1 MSIFRKKKSV
11 KLFARMMVLGII
23 AGSVLPAYAM
33 EEKIVSYIYHQHI
46 GNSTEEGGCY
56 KRPIYH
62 SHGGDE
68 LLGGMCYETP
78 VYHSHVGNETDGGS
92 CYENMIYHVHEG
104 DGTEEA
110 GCYVADYHTHSS
122 GCYRKVDDDEYGCYV
137 VDWWDTSE
145 DDYEGHDYKWFEMS
159 CGQTIHGTNS
169 SHYHNELN
177 CGRGEDVTGY
187 ILGCGKT
194 EESIDGYYLSCE
206 KTAEYIEGYEL
217 SCSKTFEEIDGYE
230 RSCGKEEDIAYGEII
245 VTKQSIETEGAIAFV
260 EVKDYTGGELQFSEE
275 PYEWYD
281 EQGNLIGTGDSIS
294 VSENGIY
301 QVRADIVNEDIN
313 QESLWAEVSVD
324 NIRKPE
330 AAEPGEDTDNG
341 EDDDENIDSGQAEQ
355 IPTPE
360 PVATTVPTAAPTVA
374 PTATPIATP
383 TPALLPAE
391 DGKVDGEEEAYKQT
405 IFPETDG
412 KAAYRLE
419 TEKQSEEET
428 ASPSPTLTKETKTV
442 KSEERGS
449 QITPVEEPKTIE
461 KAGFFN
467 TPLGKTLIITAGTFA
482 ALTGIF
488 VLFYL
493 LRQSVKIYNDDGQGN
508 MIYLGRIIVQ
518 LTDDGYLVV
527 IGEQMAEKAL
537 TNRYCIKPGLF
548 RVGKSKE
555 EEMLIEKQNKRISV
569 LLQKEMIVVI

>member
-1 MSIFRKKKSV
+1 MSIFWKKKSV
-11 KLFARMMVLGII
+11 KLFAWMMILGIT

-46 GNSTEEGGCY
+46 GSSTEEGGCY
-56 KRPIYH
+56 KSPIYH
-62 SHGGDE
+62 SHDGDE
-68 LLGGMCYETP
+68 LLGGVCYETP

-122 GCYRKVDDDEYGCYV
+122 GCYKKVDDDEYGCYV

-145 DDYEGHDYKWFEMS
+145 DDYEGHDYKWYEMS

-177 CGRGEDVTGY
+177 CSRGEDVTGY

-194 EESIDGYYLSCE
+194 EESIDGYCLSCE
-206 KTAEYIEGYEL
+206 KTAEYIEGYAL
-217 SCSKTFEEIDGYE
+217 SCNKTFEEIDGYE

-245 VTKQSIETEGAIAFV
+245 VTKQPIETEGAIAFV
-260 EVKDYTGGELQFSEE
+260 EVKDYTDGELQFSEE
-275 PYEWYD
+275 PYKWYD

-294 VSENGIY
+294 ISENGIY

-313 QESLWAEVSVD
+313 KESLWSEVSVD

-330 AAEPGEDTDNG
+330 MPEPNEDTDNEG
-341 EDDDENIDSGQAEQ
+341 DDDEDADSEQ
-355 IPTPE
+355 TEQVLSPD
-360 PVATTVPTAAPTVA
+360 PVATVAPTAV
-374 PTATPIATP
+374 PTATPIAAATP
-383 TPALLPAE
+383 IATATPVLLPVE
-391 DGKVDGEEEAYKQT
+391 DGKSYGEEEVYEKNL
-405 IFPETDG
+405 FPETG
-412 KAAYRLE
+412 
-419 TEKQSEEET
+419 
-428 ASPSPTLTKETKTV
+428 SPTPTLNKETKTV

-449 QITPVEEPKTIE
+449 RITPIEEPTVIKKE
-461 KAGFFN
+461 GFLE
-467 TPLGKTLIITAGTFA
+467 TTVGKILIITVGTFA
-482 ALTGIF
+482 ALTGTF

-508 MIYLGRIIVQ
+508 MIYLGRTMVQ

-548 RVGKSKE
+548 RVGRSKE
-555 EEMLIEKQNKRISV
+555 EEVLVEKQDKRISV